1 MSFKSIKR
9 IAALALMTFVI
20 SLAVFVDAQEGGGKP
35 QNPPPKKD
43 PPTIVVQ
50 PKNPEKPK
58 DTNKG
63 NEPKSNDNSKPKKP

>member
-20 SLAVFVDAQEGGGKP
+20 SLTVFVDAQEGKKP
-35 QNPPPKKD
+35 QDPPKKD

-50 PKNPEKPK
+50 PKNEKPPK
-58 DTNKG
+58 DPNKG